1 MQESEAVTAEQ
12 HSRESIRIAR
22 TTRGFGRTLG
32 RAKVKKK
39 NEEQAQ
45 KIHSA
50 ASWGKMSHFRGK
62 TRNDKMQQ
70 KQ

>member
-1 MQESEAVTAEQ
+1 MTAEQ

-32 RAKVKKK
+32 RARVKKH
-39 NEEQAQ
+39 EEQAQ

-70 KQ
+70 KH